1 MKKIYISFF
10 LLYLSINLQA
20 QQIKKSKED
29 SLVDVY
35 ILKMI
40 DSTKLERYPLVA
52 YEWCISHPPS
62 DYLQLFQ
69 ILDNGKRV
77 EIKNYD
83 KTALRYQIAGGYW
96 SPQERSFSGMT
107 LFDIVEVMTTLDYP
121 VIVEGDERKSEV
133 LYMFRWPD
141 ETYDHD
147 FAKLNTYI
155 KEKLGLELIKARRP
169 KSCVPI
175 MYKN

>member
-1 MKKIYISFF
+1 MKKKYLFFFF
-10 LLYLSINLQA
+10 LLGFVVNLNA
-20 QQIKKSKED
+20 QQLKKQKND
-29 SLVDVY
+29 TIDVY
-35 ILKMI
+35 ILKII

-62 DYLQLFQ
+62 DSLQLFQ

-107 LFDIVEVMTTLDYP
+107 LSDIVEVMTTLDYS
-121 VIVEGDERKSEV
+121 VIVESDERKSEV